1 VNQSFVTQYMA
12 ACPVEISDED
22 VLAAMKKIPG
32 FIDITT
38 GDFKKIYT
46 LAFDFAMTRLSTL
59 VKAMDVMTREV
70 VFVSYQTPLKEAADK
85 MTQHRISGVPVLDDH
100 GRVVGMISEKDFLA
114 QMGSEDRQS
123 FMGVV
128 AQCLKSKGCVALS
141 LRGQKA
147 KDIMTSPVITVQEST
162 PMVEIA
168 TIFHQKNINRVPVV
182 DANNHL
188 LGIVSR
194 GDLVRSTCTL

>member
-1 VNQSFVTQYMA
+1 VKQSLVTQYMA

-32 FIDITT
+32 YIDITT

-46 LAFDFAMTRLSTL
+46 LAFDFAMNRLSQL
-59 VKAMDVMTREV
+59 VKAMDIMTRKV
-70 VFVSYQTPLKEAADK
+70 VFVNPKTPLKEAADK
-85 MTQHRISGVPVLDDH
+85 MTQHRISGVPVLDDDDK
-100 GRVVGMISEKDFLA
+100 VVGMISEKDFLA
-114 QMGSEDRQS
+114 QMGSEDRRS

-128 AQCLKSKGCVALS
+128 AQCLQSKGCVALS

-147 KDIMTSPVITVQEST
+147 KDIMTSPAITVQKGT

-168 TIFHQKNINRVPVV
+168 MIFHEKNVNRVPVV
-182 DANNHL
+182 DSNKRL